1 MDKSGIKVRIF
12 DIENGL
18 REYKDIKIIRI
29 ISKDYNLLIMKDYL
43 PIIGEIE
50 GSVDIK
56 NDEVN
61 LSFKDIKA
69 FYGKIV
75 DKRCIL
81 TINNLKPGSYSFK
94 YFHDKNNNN
103 KIDTNFIGIPKE
115 GFGFANNAMNKF
127 GPPDFKKTVF
137 EVKQDTT
144 LVCKACYM
152 KF

>member
-1 MDKSGIKVRIF
+1 MNRFTVALILFSLFQISVAGQVTLKVVITNLQNNEGRVILNLMDI
-12 DIENGL
+12 NN
-18 REYKDIKIIRI
+18 KDIK
-29 ISKDYNLLIMKDYL
+29 
-43 PIIGEIE
+43 
-50 GSVDIK
+50 V
-56 NDEVN
+56 
-61 LSFKDIKA
+61 

-81 TINNLKPGSYSFK
+81 TINNLKPGNYSFK

-127 GPPDFKKTVF
+127 GPPDFKKTIF
-137 EVKQDTT
+137 EVKLDTT

>member
-61 LSFKDIKA
+61 LSFKDIKR
-69 FYGKIV
+69 GIV
-75 DKRCIL
+75 
-81 TINNLKPGSYSFK
+81 
-94 YFHDKNNNN
+94 
-103 KIDTNFIGIPKE
+103 
-115 GFGFANNAMNKF
+115 
-127 GPPDFKKTVF
+127 
-137 EVKQDTT
+137 
-144 LVCKACYM
+144 
-152 KF
+152 

>member
-1 MDKSGIKVRIF
+1 MNRFTVALILFSLFQISVAGQVTLKVVITNLQNNEGRVILNLMDI
-12 DIENGL
+12 NN
-18 REYKDIKIIRI
+18 KDIK
-29 ISKDYNLLIMKDYL
+29 
-43 PIIGEIE
+43 
-50 GSVDIK
+50 V
-56 NDEVN
+56 
-61 LSFKDIKA
+61 

-81 TINNLKPGSYSFK
+81 TINILKPGSYSFK

-127 GPPDFKKTVF
+127 GPPDFKKTIF
-137 EVKQDTT
+137 EVKLDTT

-152 KF
+152 KFLND

>member
-1 MDKSGIKVRIF
+1 MDI
-12 DIENGL
+12 NN
-18 REYKDIKIIRI
+18 KDIK
-29 ISKDYNLLIMKDYL
+29 
-43 PIIGEIE
+43 
-50 GSVDIK
+50 V
-56 NDEVN
+56 
-61 LSFKDIKA
+61 

-127 GPPDFKKTVF
+127 GPPDFKKTIF
-137 EVKQDTT
+137 EVKLDTT

-152 KF
+152 KFLND

>member
-1 MDKSGIKVRIF
+1 MNRFTVAFILFSLFQISVAGQVTLKVVITNLQNNEGRVILNLMDI
-12 DIENGL
+12 NN
-18 REYKDIKIIRI
+18 KDIK
-29 ISKDYNLLIMKDYL
+29 
-43 PIIGEIE
+43 
-50 GSVDIK
+50 V
-56 NDEVN
+56 
-61 LSFKDIKA
+61 

-127 GPPDFKKTVF
+127 GPPDFKKTIF

-144 LVCKACYM
+144 LVCNACYM
-152 KF
+152 KFLND